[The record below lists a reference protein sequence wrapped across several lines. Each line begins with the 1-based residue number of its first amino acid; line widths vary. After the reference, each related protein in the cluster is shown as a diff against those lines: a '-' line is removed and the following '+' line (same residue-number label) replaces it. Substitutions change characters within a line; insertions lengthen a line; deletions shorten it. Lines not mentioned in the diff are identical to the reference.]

1 MLGKLKAAVA
11 ARRDPDFVI
20 AGRTSA
26 LRVEG
31 LEGAIER
38 VSTYAAAGVDAI
50 FAIGLETEAEIR
62 ALREASGLPIIAGP
76 SLKAGPHER
85 PALAAAGVA
94 LLLQGHQPISVAA
107 RALRANYRHLLAEGD
122 PKELP
127 TPGKRDKADLVRAG
141 AFAATTEHCLK

>member
-38 VSTYAAAGVDAI
+38 VRTYAAAGVDAI

-94 LLLQGHQPISVAA
+94 LLLQGHQPTSVQA
-107 RALRANYRHLLAEGD
+107 RALRDTYRTPCAEAEPHG
-122 PKELP
+122 LP
-127 TPGKRDKADLVRAG
+127 T
-141 AFAATTEHCLK
+141 AAKPEMG

>member
-38 VSTYAAAGVDAI
+38 VRTYAAAGVDAL

-94 LLLQGHQPISVAA
+94 LPLQGHKPRSEEHTSELQSVMSISYAVFCLQTQKG
-107 RALRANYRHLLAEGD
+107 RKN
-122 PKELP
+122 P
-127 TPGKRDKADLVRAG
+127 TDKHAKRD
-141 AFAATTEHCLK
+141 TST